1 VPERPADPAAGLR
14 ARQVAAERAFAPVG
28 PTVWAQIAAYCEA
41 SPRRAEPLLAWYAL
55 TQLQIAADGGAAA
68 AGAGEVRPCRSAELQ
83 GRHRTTEWRRRRWA
97 EEAGIARCSPPAPPA
112 RRWGP
117 NARIHVELLYARG
130 GEVVRIVREQARARR
145 PGKAERSTR
154 TRPGPPTKARP
165 PAEPGELARRAAAA
179 LERDLR
185 AAREREAQAARALA
199 PQIAALLE
207 RARRGVPERAH
218 APPAGGEATTT

>member
-1 VPERPADPAAGLR
+1 MPERPDPAAQLR

-28 PTVWAQIAAYCEA
+28 PTVWATIAAYCER

-55 TQLQIAADGGAAA
+55 TQLAIAAEGGAAA
-68 AGAGEVRPCRSAELQ
+68 SGAGNVRPCRSAELQ

-97 EEAGIARCSPPAPPA
+97 EEAGIARCSAPAPPA

-130 GEVVRIVREQARARR
+130 GEVVAIVREQARARR
-145 PGKAERSTR
+145 PGKGERSER
-154 TRPGPPTKARP
+154 RRPGAPAKTRPA
-165 PAEPGELARRAAAA
+165 AEPGELARRATAA
-179 LERDLR
+179 LERDIR
-185 AAREREAQAARALA
+185 AARQREAAAARPLA

-207 RARRGVPERAH
+207 RATRVPERAH
-218 APPAGGEATTT
+218 APPAAEPGAGEG

>member
-1 VPERPADPAAGLR
+1 VPERPDPAAQLR

-28 PTVWAQIAAYCEA
+28 ATVWAQIAAYCEQ

-55 TQLQIAADGGAAA
+55 TQLQIAAEGGAAA
-68 AGAGEVRPCRSAELQ
+68 SGAGNVRPCRSAELQ

-97 EEAGIARCSPPAPPA
+97 EQAGIAVCGPPAPPA

-130 GEVVRIVREQARARR
+130 GEVVAIVRERGRARR
-145 PGKAERSTR
+145 PGKAERSER
-154 TRPGPPTKARP
+154 RRPGPPAKVRP
-165 PAEPGELARRAAAA
+165 AAEPSELARRAAEA
-179 LERDLR
+179 LEREVQ
-185 AAREREAQAARALA
+185 AAREREAEATRPLA

-207 RARRGVPERAH
+207 RATRVPERAH
-218 APPAGGEATTT
+218 APPAPDAEA